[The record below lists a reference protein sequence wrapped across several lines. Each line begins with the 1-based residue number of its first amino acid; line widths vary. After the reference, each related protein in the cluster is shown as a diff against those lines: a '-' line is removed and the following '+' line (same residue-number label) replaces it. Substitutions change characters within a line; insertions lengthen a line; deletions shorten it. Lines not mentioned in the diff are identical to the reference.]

1 MGSTRQKCLC
11 RVPGPGG
18 TRQNLFSENK
28 KNYRVPK
35 DDTRQSFFLKKIK
48 TNFAEC
54 LMAGTR
60 QNLMV
65 GGRRHGPAKFCQAP
79 GFAECQALGKVQICR
94 VPDFAECLALGKVC
108 FAECKILPS
117 ATLGKILLCRVPRYF
132 ALGKVSGTRQITV
145 FQ

>member
-1 MGSTRQKCLC
+1 MGSTQQKCLC

-60 QNLMV
+60 QNLTV
-65 GGRRHGPAKFCQAP
+65 GGRRHGPAKFC
-79 GFAECQALGKVQICR
+79 R
-94 VPDFAECLALGKVC
+94 VPKSRFAECLTLDKACRVQN
-108 FAECKILPS
+108 FAEC
-117 ATLGKILLCRVPRYF
+117 Y
-132 ALGKVSGTRQITV
+132 TR
-145 FQ
+145 